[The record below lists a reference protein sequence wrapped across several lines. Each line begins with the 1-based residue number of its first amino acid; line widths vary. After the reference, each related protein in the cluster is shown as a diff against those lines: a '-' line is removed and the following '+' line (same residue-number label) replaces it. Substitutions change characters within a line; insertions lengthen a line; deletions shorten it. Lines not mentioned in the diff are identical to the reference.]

1 MECTPSYVNWHQ
13 YDKSKRPGVHILSSM
28 QQLAH
33 GSDSTLYFQWRQ
45 SRGNSEKF
53 HGAVVSHDDSTNN
66 RVFKEVAE
74 YGARLEKSVK
84 SKEPLARKKWRFSLT
99 GKAIG
104 R

>member
-1 MECTPSYVNWHQ
+1 MYPKLCQLAPIRQIEA
-13 YDKSKRPGVHILSSM
+13 PGVHILSSM

>member
-1 MECTPSYVNWHQ
+1 MSIGTNTTNRSA
-13 YDKSKRPGVHILSSM
+13 PGSIFLSSM

-74 YGARLEKSVK
+74 YGARLEKISEIK
-84 SKEPLARKKWRFSLT
+84 GTTRKERSGDSL
-99 GKAIG
+99 
-104 R
+104 